1 MGNHLENHYCGGIG
15 HRGSAGSNGVYGVTR
30 TISLIVI
37 HCTATRVDM
46 DFTQKDLLRCH
57 KARGM
62 KTVGYHF
69 YIRKDGFI
77 WSTRPLDMVG
87 AHARG
92 FNQESIG
99 IAYEGG
105 LDKNGLPAD
114 TRTEKQKYSLRA
126 LIRTL
131 KKEFPISRVCGHRDL
146 SPDKNGNGVVESTEW
161 LKQCPCFDVAGDE
174 WCS

>member
-1 MGNHLENHYCGGIG
+1 MGNHLEGNHSSGVG
-15 HRGSAGSNGVYGVTR
+15 HSGRTGSNGLCGMKR
-30 TISLIVI
+30 NISLIVV
-37 HCTATRVDM
+37 HCTATRVDI

-57 KARGM
+57 RLKGM
-62 KTVGYHF
+62 SMVGYHF
-69 YIRKDGFI
+69 YIRKDGYI
-77 WSTRPLDMVG
+77 WSTRPLEREG

-92 FNQESIG
+92 YNCESIG

-105 LDKNGLPAD
+105 LDAKGLPAD

-131 KKEFPISRVCGHRDL
+131 KKDFPGCRVCGHRDL
-146 SPDKNGNGVVESTEW
+146 SPDVNGNGVVEQAEW